1 MKCWLFKGCDRRG
14 HTLDCAPAHI
24 PIPTHLPLPL
34 SPDAASLLCLGY
46 RILKGKGKG
55 QIRGARTW
63 RAHYILARL
72 PRKLF
77 FTRLT
82 VPVLCL
88 TLYCDFSK
96 LPTCWAPSPFLFSSR
111 FLAAVSSFA
120 LSTSFEQNENPE
132 HKWATLKNTRL
143 KKTKRQVTI
152 A

>member
-1 MKCWLFKGCDRRG
+1 MTSAVIPWFRSCSYPNPYPPTPTPIPWRRLFTMPGLQNFEREGKGPNKGCENVTRSLHSR
-14 HTLDCAPAHI
+14 T
-24 PIPTHLPLPL
+24 
-34 SPDAASLLCLGY
+34 SP
-46 RILKGKGKG
+46 R
-55 QIRGARTW
+55 
-63 RAHYILARL
+63 

-96 LPTCWAPSPFLFSSR
+96 RPTCWAPSLFLFSWR
-111 FLAAVSSFA
+111 FLAAVSFFA
-120 LSTSFEQNENPE
+120 LSTSFEQNANPE

>member
-1 MKCWLFKGCDRRG
+1 MKCWLFKGYGLRG
-14 HTLDCAPAHI
+14 HTLDSAPAHI

-63 RAHYILARL
+63 RAHHILTRL

-96 LPTCWAPSPFLFSSR
+96 RPTCWAPSPFLFSSR

>member
-1 MKCWLFKGCDRRG
+1 MKCWLLKGYDFRG
-14 HTLDCAPAHI
+14 HTLI
-24 PIPTHLPLPL
+24 PLLLTSQSLPTCPYPYH
-34 SPDAASLLCLGY
+34 AASFLFLGY
-46 RILKGKGKG
+46 RILKGKEKG

-63 RAHYILARL
+63 RAHCILARL

-96 LPTCWAPSPFLFSSR
+96 RPTCWALSLFLFSWR

-132 HKWATLKNTRL
+132 HKWATLKYTRL
-143 KKTKRQVTI
+143 RKTKRQVTI

>member
-1 MKCWLFKGCDRRG
+1 MLTFQGMRPPWSYPDS
-14 HTLDCAPAHI
+14 APAHI
-24 PIPTHLPLPL
+24 QIPTHLPLPL
-34 SPDAASLLCLGY
+34 SPDAACLLYLGY

-96 LPTCWAPSPFLFSSR
+96 RPTCWAPSPFLFSSR

-132 HKWATLKNTRL
+132 HKWATLKSTRL